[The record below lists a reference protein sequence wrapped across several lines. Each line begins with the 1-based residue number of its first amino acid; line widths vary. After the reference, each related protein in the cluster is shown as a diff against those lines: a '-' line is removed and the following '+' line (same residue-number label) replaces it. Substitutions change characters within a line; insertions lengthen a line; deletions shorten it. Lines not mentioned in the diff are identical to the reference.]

1 MTYNEKKSLYESI
14 MKDVAKT
21 VKKKI
26 NEDDTSSSDDLN
38 IQYWKGFC
46 KSWNEFTQYV
56 HKIEERQKRIG
67 DMVEEY
73 VQRIE
78 ERQKRISEMVE
89 DIYERIIKLEK
100 R

>member
-1 MTYNEKKSLYESI
+1 

-56 HKIEERQKRIG
+56 HKIEERQKKNG
-67 DMVEEY
+67 DMVEDITQY
-73 VQRIE
+73 VNRIE
-78 ERQKRISEMVE
+78 QRQKKIGDMVE

>member
-21 VKKKI
+21 VKNKL
-26 NEDDTSSSDDLN
+26 NEDDTSSTDDLN

-46 KSWNEFTQYV
+46 KSWNEFIGYV

-67 DMVEEY
+67 
-73 VQRIE
+73 
-78 ERQKRISEMVE
+78 EMVE

-100 R
+100 QQ

>member
-14 MKDVAKT
+14 MKDVVKT
-21 VKKKI
+21 VKNKL

-46 KSWNEFTQYV
+46 KSWNEFTEYV

-67 DMVEEY
+67 
-73 VQRIE
+73 
-78 ERQKRISEMVE
+78 EMVE

-100 R
+100 TAIK

>member
-1 MTYNEKKSLYESI
+1 

-67 DMVEEY
+67 
-73 VQRIE
+73 
-78 ERQKRISEMVE
+78 EMVE

>member
-46 KSWNEFTQYV
+46 KSWKEFIVYV
-56 HKIEERQKRIG
+56 HNIEERQKRIG
-67 DMVEEY
+67 DMLEEY

-78 ERQKRISEMVE
+78 
-89 DIYERIIKLEK
+89 
-100 R
+100 

>member
-1 MTYNEKKSLYESI
+1 

-46 KSWNEFTQYV
+46 KSWKEFIEYV

-67 DMVEEY
+67 DMVE
-73 VQRIE
+73 
-78 ERQKRISEMVE
+78 